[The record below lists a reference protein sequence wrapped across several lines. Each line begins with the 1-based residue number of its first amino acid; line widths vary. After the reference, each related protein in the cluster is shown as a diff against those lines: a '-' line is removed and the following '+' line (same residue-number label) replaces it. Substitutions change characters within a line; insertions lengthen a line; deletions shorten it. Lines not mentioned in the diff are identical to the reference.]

1 MEIYLVG
8 GAVRDEL
15 LGRPVVDRDY
25 VVTGA
30 TPEEMVAQGYRPV
43 GKDFPVFLHPET
55 AEEYALARRER
66 KVAAGYGG
74 FEFHAGPEVTLEED
88 LSRRDLTVNAIA
100 RSADG
105 TLIDPFGGV
114 DDIEARRLRH
124 VTDAFAEDPVRVLR
138 LARFAARLAALDFSV
153 VPETTMLARQLAAA
167 GELDALTPERVWTET
182 EKGLMTANPEVFV
195 AVLRECHALAVVL
208 PEVDALFGVPQPAEH
223 HPEIDTGVHLLLVLA
238 QAARMDLSSAARFAC
253 LTHDLGKALTP
264 KDELPKHHGHEASGL
279 KPLAQLCDRLRVP
292 KEHRRLA
299 ELVCRY
305 HLQVHQ
311 ALTLKPGTVMKLI
324 EAADGLRRPQR
335 FVEILRACEADFRG
349 REGGNAQAPY
359 PQAAYLAAAMAAV
372 AAVPNAPLR
381 AEGLEGL
388 ELAAALRRARI
399 RAIAETKSRWQGS
412 SPA

>member
-1 MEIYLVG
+1 MEVYLVG

-30 TPEEMVAQGYRPV
+30 TPEDMVAQGYRPV

-66 KVAAGYGG
+66 KVAAGYRG

-88 LSRRDLTVNAIA
+88 LSRRDLTINAIA
-100 RSADG
+100 RAADG
-105 TLIDPFGGV
+105 TLIDPFGGAE
-114 DDIEARRLRH
+114 DIEARRLRH

-138 LARFAARLAALDFSV
+138 LARFAARLAGLGFTV
-153 VPETTMLARQLAAA
+153 VPETIALARQLAAA
-167 GELDALTPERVWTET
+167 GELDALVPERVWTET
-182 EKGLMTANPEVFV
+182 EKALMTAHPEIFV
-195 AVLRECHALAVVL
+195 EVLRECQALAVVL
-208 PEVDALFGVPQPAEH
+208 PEVDALFGVPQPVEH
-223 HPEIDTGVHLLLVLA
+223 HPEIDTGVHLKLVLA

-264 KDELPKHHGHEASGL
+264 ANELPKHHGHEAAGL
-279 KPLAQLCDRLRVP
+279 KPLADLCDRLRVP

-311 ALTLKPGTVMKLI
+311 ALTLKPTTVMKLI
-324 EAADGLRRPQR
+324 EAADGLRRPER
-335 FVEILRACEADFRG
+335 FADMLRACEADYRG
-349 REGGNAQAPY
+349 REGDKATAPY
-359 PQAAYLAAAMAAV
+359 PQAAYLTATMAAV

-381 AEGLEGL
+381 EQGLEGL
-388 ELAAALRRARI
+388 DLAAALRRARVS
-399 RAIAETKSRWQGS
+399 AIAETRARWQPA
-412 SPA
+412 SPV